1 MEDGLE
7 VQTHWPER
15 CGSYIELAQQY
26 KTQKKQIQKHKV
38 PKRQFLLAVSLVS
51 FEILFFVNTNVTEAQ
66 A

>member
-7 VQTHWPER
+7 VQTLWPER

-38 PKRQFLLAVSLVS
+38 PKHQLLLAVSLVS
-51 FEILFFVNTNVTEAQ
+51 FEILFL
-66 A
+66 